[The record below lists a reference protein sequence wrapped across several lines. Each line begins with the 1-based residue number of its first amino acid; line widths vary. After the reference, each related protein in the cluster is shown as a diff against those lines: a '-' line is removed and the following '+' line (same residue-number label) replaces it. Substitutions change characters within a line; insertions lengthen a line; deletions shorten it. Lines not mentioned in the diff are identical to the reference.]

1 MPDDAALMK
10 LMAGADAGKP
20 GAPAEGSPPPA
31 ADGAPVGAPMMNPQE
46 NEGDKQQGY
55 VRIALAL
62 DLLEQSLP
70 PFGSETP
77 EGKALMTALTH
88 LTKAFGEQ
96 RPKGKELVPAE
107 LKTLMDSQAPSPEMQ
122 AMMRPPAPAA
132 APPMAA

>member
-10 LMAGADAGKP
+10 LMAGEGAEQGAAPPPDAP
-20 GAPAEGSPPPA
+20 GAT
-31 ADGAPVGAPMMNPQE
+31 GAPVGAPMMTPQP
-46 NEGDKQQGY
+46 NEGEQQQGY
-55 VRIALAL
+55 VRISLAL

-77 EGKALMTALTH
+77 EGKALLQSITA

-132 APPMAA
+132 AQPAAA